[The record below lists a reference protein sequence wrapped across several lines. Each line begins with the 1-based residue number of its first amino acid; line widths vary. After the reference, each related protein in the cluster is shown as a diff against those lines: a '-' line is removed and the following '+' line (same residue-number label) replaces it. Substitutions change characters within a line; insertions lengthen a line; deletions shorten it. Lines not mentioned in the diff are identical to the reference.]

1 MAGCRNARAG
11 WGARKAK
18 AVGLTFAKLIRC
30 RTQRVFL
37 LLAPDDRASLND
49 IFGRFIHCVQSK
61 KVVTAEQKSLV
72 NGLPGRAGLGL
83 LQGFTVAAL
92 FGVDGQPCM
101 NMRFLL
107 TFVWVARLGSFRL
120 TAEKL
125 SSTQAAISSRI
136 SVLEAELGVQ
146 LFQRD
151 SRGVSLTREGHNV
164 LSYAQ
169 EMLATQQRLLQS
181 LGQADT
187 FSGRLRIGV
196 MDTVIHSWLS
206 ELINALSREY
216 PQVEVELTAD
226 TALNLN
232 EQLLKG
238 QLDLIFQTD
247 LLRANG
253 VRNRHLACY
262 PLRWVV
268 ASGTPLDRPY
278 EGLAALCQE
287 RILTFSR
294 LSRPHQ
300 DVLNYLHQ
308 QGVSAPRI
316 SCINSVAAIIKLV
329 ADGFGIGVLPPVL
342 VSRELSN
349 GSLVEL
355 PMCAGPGF
363 SVYASWRVGA
373 GLELNEAVVS
383 LAQEVVADYQR
394 AVAPGHL
401 VLPKALD

>member
-1 MAGCRNARAG
+1 
-11 WGARKAK
+11 
-18 AVGLTFAKLIRC
+18 
-30 RTQRVFL
+30 
-37 LLAPDDRASLND
+37 
-49 IFGRFIHCVQSK
+49 
-61 KVVTAEQKSLV
+61 
-72 NGLPGRAGLGL
+72 
-83 LQGFTVAAL
+83 
-92 FGVDGQPCM
+92 M

-151 SRGVSLTREGHNV
+151 SRGVNLTREGHNV
-164 LSYAQ
+164 LSYAE
-169 EMLATQQRLLQS
+169 EMLATQQRMLQS
-181 LGQADT
+181 LGKADT

-206 ELINALSREY
+206 ELINALSRDY
-216 PQVEVELTAD
+216 PLVEVELTAD

-247 LLRANG
+247 LLRADG

-268 ASGTPLDRPY
+268 ARGTPLDRPY
-278 EGLAALCQE
+278 DGLEALCQE
-287 RILTFSR
+287 RLLTFSR

-300 DVLNYLHQ
+300 DVINYLHQ
-308 QGVSAPRI
+308 QGISAPRI
-316 SCINSVAAIIKLV
+316 SCISSVAAIIKLV

-342 VSRELSN
+342 VSRELRH

-383 LAQEVVADYQR
+383 LAQAVVADYQR
-394 AVAPGHL
+394 AVKPGHL
-401 VLPKALD
+401 ILPKPLD

>member
-1 MAGCRNARAG
+1 
-11 WGARKAK
+11 
-18 AVGLTFAKLIRC
+18 
-30 RTQRVFL
+30 
-37 LLAPDDRASLND
+37 
-49 IFGRFIHCVQSK
+49 
-61 KVVTAEQKSLV
+61 
-72 NGLPGRAGLGL
+72 
-83 LQGFTVAAL
+83 
-92 FGVDGQPCM
+92 M

-136 SVLEAELGVQ
+136 SVLETELGVQ

-151 SRGVSLTREGHNV
+151 SRGVNLTREGHKV
-164 LSYAQ
+164 LGYAE

-181 LGQADT
+181 LGQADS
-187 FSGRLRIGV
+187 FAGRLRIGV

-206 ELINALSREY
+206 ELISALSRDY

-247 LLRANG
+247 LLRADG
-253 VRNRHLACY
+253 VRNVQLANY
-262 PLRWVV
+262 PLSWVV
-268 ASGTPLDRPY
+268 AKGCGLDRAY
-278 EGLAALCQE
+278 DSLADLCQE
-287 RILTFSR
+287 RLLTFSR

-300 DVLNYLHQ
+300 DMLNFLHQ
-308 QGVSAPRI
+308 QGIVAPRV

-329 ADGFGIGVLPPVL
+329 ADGFGIGALPPVL
-342 VSRELSN
+342 VSRELQN
-349 GSLVEL
+349 GTMLAL
-355 PMCAGPGF
+355 PIETAPGF

-383 LAQEVVADYQR
+383 LSQQVVADYQR
-394 AVAPGHL
+394 SVCAAHFL
-401 VLPKALD
+401 II

>member
-1 MAGCRNARAG
+1 
-11 WGARKAK
+11 
-18 AVGLTFAKLIRC
+18 
-30 RTQRVFL
+30 
-37 LLAPDDRASLND
+37 
-49 IFGRFIHCVQSK
+49 
-61 KVVTAEQKSLV
+61 
-72 NGLPGRAGLGL
+72 
-83 LQGFTVAAL
+83 
-92 FGVDGQPCM
+92 M

-151 SRGVSLTREGHNV
+151 SRGVSLTREGQNV
-164 LSYAQ
+164 LSFAE

-181 LGQADT
+181 LGQANT

-206 ELINALSREY
+206 ELINALSRDY

-226 TALNLN
+226 TALNLS

-247 LLRANG
+247 ILRAEG
-253 VRNRHLACY
+253 VRNAELARY
-262 PLRWVV
+262 PLSWVV
-268 ASGTPLDRPY
+268 AKGTRLDRVY
-278 EGLAALCQE
+278 EGLDDLCQE
-287 RILTFSR
+287 RLLTFSR

-300 DVLNYLHQ
+300 NVLNYLHQ
-308 QGVSAPRI
+308 QGITAPRI

-329 ADGFGIGVLPPVL
+329 ADGFGVGILPPVL
-342 VSRELSN
+342 VSQELKHC
-349 GSLVEL
+349 SLVAL
-355 PMCAGPGF
+355 PIQAGPDF
-363 SVYASWRVGA
+363 PVYVSWRIGA

-383 LAQEVVADYQR
+383 LTKQVVADYQR
-394 AVAPGHL
+394 SVSPGHF
-401 VLPKALD
+401 VLPQVI